1 MNGLSLDAIVPTY
14 YLPILE
20 MLIINLISADQCLHK
35 KYSRAKTLL
44 IFLGF
49 TLLLYGAIL
58 IFAGTSFKG
67 DGRFLLGGFIFFF
80 PYRAV
85 YREKNSQILIAMCA
99 CWIYTLG
106 IFAFSQQLGNLFFP
120 ENQFFILAAESLFFL
135 ATIRLFFKFAVPAYD
150 FMIRNLTAFDRKW
163 YRYLAVSGVLGL
175 LSLITVNMT
184 LIPGDA
190 SLLKLVT
197 LALLLVLIGTFYF
210 ILYRFIRDAVRIS
223 HLEHAALRDPLTGLG
238 NRTQLWN
245 CLNSLIEQ
253 NQTFSVLFMDLDRFK
268 QINDQYGHVAGDQYL
283 KHFAGILERIFK
295 GRGASFR
302 FGGDEFVALY
312 YGLAPKSIIDRVKE
326 CREWDDNSPCPFNQV
341 SVGVLNCSPPHM
353 DVDQILQQVDHIMYQ
368 NKLNKSQ
375 SRDTQTKKR

>member
-1 MNGLSLDAIVPTY
+1 
-14 YLPILE
+14 
-20 MLIINLISADQCLHK
+20 
-35 KYSRAKTLL
+35 
-44 IFLGF
+44 
-49 TLLLYGAIL
+49 
-58 IFAGTSFKG
+58 
-67 DGRFLLGGFIFFF
+67 
-80 PYRAV
+80 
-85 YREKNSQILIAMCA
+85 
-99 CWIYTLG
+99 
-106 IFAFSQQLGNLFFP
+106 
-120 ENQFFILAAESLFFL
+120 
-135 ATIRLFFKFAVPAYD
+135 
-150 FMIRNLTAFDRKW
+150 MIRNLTAFDRKW